1 MQVRRTQANRS
12 WSEEQ
17 VNKKLGIGVIG
28 LGRLGSSYAKY
39 FTGRIAGAAL
49 VAMSDV
55 NESAVA
61 SLAAELGI
69 SKRYGRYQDLIA
81 DQEVEGVVIVS
92 PTSTHKEIVL
102 EAAKRGLP
110 IFCEKPL
117 SISLAE
123 ARAMLRT
130 VEETGVFFQM
140 GFMRRFDKGYVA
152 AKRKIEEG
160 VIGTPVVFKSS
171 SRDPFRPS
179 LEYLDPVHSGGLF
192 IDCGI
197 HDLDLAR
204 WYMGEIES
212 VYSIGGTLA
221 YPEMKTI
228 GDIDNAITSLYFT
241 SGALGTIDLSRNGV
255 YGYDIRT
262 EILGTEGTLKIGYL
276 RETPILVMSKDGI
289 THDTVPYFTER
300 FEQAY
305 ITQLQDF
312 VENVLQGK
320 APAVSCADGVA
331 ALQASAAATLS
342 FKENR
347 PVKIHGDDL
356 L

>member
-1 MQVRRTQANRS
+1 MG
-12 WSEEQ
+12 
-17 VNKKLGIGVIG
+17 KKLGIGVIG
-28 LGRLGSSYAKY
+28 VGRLGSSYAKY
-39 FTGRIAGAAL
+39 FTGRIANAAL
-49 VAMSDV
+49 VAVSDV
-55 NESAVA
+55 NEAA
-61 SLAAELGI
+61 AAALATELGI
-69 SKRYGRYQDLIA
+69 SKNYGRYQDLIA
-81 DQEVEGVVIVS
+81 DEDVDAVVIVS
-92 PTSTHKEIVL
+92 PTSTHKEIVF
-102 EAAKRGLP
+102 EAAKRGVP

-117 SISLAE
+117 SISLEE
-123 ARAMLRT
+123 AREMLAV
-130 VEETGVFFQM
+130 VEQTGAFFQM

-152 AKRKIEEG
+152 AKAKIEAG
-160 VIGTPVVFKSS
+160 SIGTPVVFKSS
-171 SRDPFRPS
+171 SRDPYRPS
-179 LEYLDPVHSGGLF
+179 LEYLDPKHSGGLF

-204 WYMGEIES
+204 WYMGEIAS

-221 YPEMKTI
+221 YPEMKEI
-228 GDIDNAITSLYFT
+228 GDIDNAIASLYFR

-276 RETPILVMSKDGI
+276 RETPVLVMTKNGI

-312 VENVLQGK
+312 VDNVVQNK
-320 APAVSCADGVA
+320 TPSVTCADGVA

-347 PVKIHGDDL
+347 PVTI
-356 L
+356 

>member
-1 MQVRRTQANRS
+1 MGN
-12 WSEEQ
+12 
-17 VNKKLGIGVIG
+17 KLGVGVIG

-39 FTGRIAGAAL
+39 FTGRISGAAL
-49 VAMSDV
+49 VAVSDV
-55 NESAVA
+55 SETAVA
-61 SLAAELGI
+61 TVGTELDV
-69 SKRYGRYQDLIA
+69 SKRYSRYQDLIA
-81 DQEVEGVVIVS
+81 DQEVDAVVIVS

-102 EAAKRGLP
+102 EGAKRKLP

-117 SISLAE
+117 SISLPE
-123 ARAMLRT
+123 AREMRLA
-130 VEETGVFFQM
+130 VEQSGVFFQM

-152 AKRKIEEG
+152 AKRKIEAG
-160 VIGTPVVFKSS
+160 AIGTPVVFKSS
-171 SRDPFRPS
+171 SRDPYRPS
-179 LEYLDPVHSGGLF
+179 LEYLDPAHSGGLF

-204 WYMGEIES
+204 WYMGDIAS

-228 GDIDNAITSLYFT
+228 GDIDNAIASLYFR

-276 RETPILVMSKDGI
+276 RETPVLVMTKDGI

-312 VENVLQGK
+312 VDNVVQGK
-320 APAVSCADGVA
+320 PPGVTCADGVA
-331 ALQASAAATLS
+331 ALEASAAATLS

-347 PVKIHGDDL
+347 PVTL
-356 L
+356 

>member
-1 MQVRRTQANRS
+1 V
-12 WSEEQ
+12 
-17 VNKKLGIGVIG
+17 G
-28 LGRLGSSYAKY
+28 LGRLGSSYARY
-39 FTGRIAGAAL
+39 FNGRIIGAEL
-49 VAMSDV
+49 VAVSDV
-55 NESAVA
+55 NGTATDA
-61 SLAAELGI
+61 LATELGI
-69 SKRYGRYQDLIA
+69 SKKYSNYQDLIA
-81 DQEVEGVVIVS
+81 DEAIEAVVIVS
-92 PTSTHKEIVL
+92 PTSTHKEIVV
-102 EAAKRGLP
+102 AAAERGLP

-117 SISLAE
+117 SIALDAALE
-123 ARAMLRT
+123 MLRI
-130 VEETGVFFQM
+130 VDQTGVFFQM
-140 GFMRRFDKGYVA
+140 GFMRRFDKGYLA
-152 AKRKIEEG
+152 AKGKIDDG
-160 VIGTPVVFKSS
+160 LIGKPVVFKSS
-171 SRDPFRPS
+171 SRDLYRPS
-179 LEYLDPVHSGGLF
+179 LEYLDPAHSGGLF

-204 WYMGEIES
+204 WYMGEIAS

-221 YPEMKTI
+221 YPEMKAI
-228 GDIDNAITSLYFT
+228 GDIDNAITSLYFK

-276 RETPILVMSKDGI
+276 RETPILVMTKDGI

-312 VENVLQGK
+312 VDNVSK
-320 APAVSCADGVA
+320 SKPPSVTCADGVA

-347 PVKIHGDDL
+347 PVTI
-356 L
+356 

>member
-1 MQVRRTQANRS
+1 MG
-12 WSEEQ
+12 
-17 VNKKLGIGVIG
+17 KKLGIGVIG

-39 FTGRIAGAAL
+39 FTGRIGGATL
-49 VAMSDV
+49 VAVSDV
-55 NESAVA
+55 NEAAVA
-61 SLAAELGI
+61 SLSAELGI
-69 SKRYGRYQDLIA
+69 SKTHSRYQDLIA

-102 EAAKRGLP
+102 EAAKHRKP

-123 ARAMLRT
+123 ARAMQSI

-171 SRDPFRPS
+171 SRDPYRPS
-179 LEYLDPVHSGGLF
+179 LEYLDPAHSGGLF

-204 WYMGEIES
+204 WYMGDIAS

-228 GDIDNAITSLYFT
+228 GDIDNAITTLYFT
-241 SGALGTIDLSRNGV
+241 SGTLGTIDLSRNGV

-262 EILGTEGTLKIGYL
+262 EILGTEGTIKIGYL
-276 RETPILVMSKDGI
+276 RETPVLVMTKNGI

-305 ITQLQDF
+305 ITQLEDF
-312 VENVLQGK
+312 VNNVLQGK
-320 APAVSCADGVA
+320 PPSILCADGVA

-347 PVKIHGDDL
+347 PVRIQGDDL

>member
-1 MQVRRTQANRS
+1 MS
-12 WSEEQ
+12 
-17 VNKKLGIGVIG
+17 KKLGIGVIG

-39 FTGRIAGAAL
+39 FTRRIAGAVL
-49 VAMSDV
+49 VAVSDV
-55 NESAVA
+55 NESAA
-61 SLAAELGI
+61 ESLAAELGI
-69 SKRYGRYQDLIA
+69 SKRYGRYQDLIT
-81 DQEVEGVVIVS
+81 DEEVEGVVIVS
-92 PTSTHKEIVL
+92 PTSTHKEIVC
-102 EAAKRGLP
+102 EAAKHRKA

-123 ARAMLRT
+123 ARAMLST

-140 GFMRRFDKGYVA
+140 GFMRRFDKGYLA

-179 LEYLDPVHSGGLF
+179 LEYLDPAHSGGLI

-204 WYMGEIES
+204 WFMGDIAS

-221 YPEMKTI
+221 YPEMKSI
-228 GDIDNAITSLYFT
+228 GDIDNAITSLKFV
-241 SGALGTIDLSRNGV
+241 SGSLGVIDLSRNGV

-276 RETPILVMSKDGI
+276 RETPILVMTKDGI

-300 FEQAY
+300 FAQAY

-320 APAVSCADGVA
+320 SPAVTCADGVA
-331 ALQASAAATLS
+331 ALHASAAATLS

-347 PVKIHGDDL
+347 PVKIQDGEFI
-356 L
+356 

>member
-1 MQVRRTQANRS
+1 MV
-12 WSEEQ
+12 
-17 VNKKLGIGVIG
+17 KKLGIGVIG

-39 FTGRIAGAAL
+39 FTGRIAGGTL
-49 VAMSDV
+49 VAVSDV
-55 NESAVA
+55 NETAVA
-61 SLAAELGI
+61 TLGAELGI
-69 SKRYGRYQDLIA
+69 SKRYTRYQDLIT
-81 DQEVEGVVIVS
+81 DDEVDAVVIVS
-92 PTSTHKEIVL
+92 PTSTHKEIVF
-102 EAAKRGLP
+102 EAAKHDKP
-110 IFCEKPL
+110 TFCEKPL
-117 SISLAE
+117 SISLPE
-123 ARAMLRT
+123 AQEMLRI

-152 AKRKIEEG
+152 AKHKIDQG
-160 VIGTPVVFKSS
+160 DIGTPVVFKSS
-171 SRDPFRPS
+171 SRDPYRPS

-204 WYMGEIES
+204 WFMGEIAS

-221 YPEMKTI
+221 YPEMKEI

-276 RETPILVMSKDGI
+276 RETPIMVMTKGGI

-312 VENVLQGK
+312 VNNVFQSRPPG
-320 APAVSCADGVA
+320 VTCADGVA
-331 ALQASAAATLS
+331 ALKASAAATLS

-347 PVKIHGDDL
+347 PVTI
-356 L
+356 

>member
-1 MQVRRTQANRS
+1 M
-12 WSEEQ
+12 
-17 VNKKLGIGVIG
+17 NKKLGLGVIG

-39 FTGRIAGAAL
+39 LNGRIGGARLIA
-49 VAMSDV
+49 VSDI
-55 NESAVA
+55 NEEAV
-61 SLAAELGI
+61 SLLATELGV
-69 SKRYGRYQDLIA
+69 SKKYLQYQDLIA
-81 DQEVEGVVIVS
+81 DAEVDGVVIVS
-92 PTSTHKEIVL
+92 PTSTHQEIV
-102 EAAKRGLP
+102 AAAANQGKP

-117 SISLAE
+117 SISLAAAQE
-123 ARAMLRT
+123 MQRI
-130 VEETGVFFQM
+130 VEQTGVFFQM
-140 GFMRRFDKGYVA
+140 GFMRRFDKGYLA
-152 AKRKIEEG
+152 AKRKIDEG
-160 VIGTPVVFKSS
+160 AIGTPVVFKSS

-179 LEYLDPVHSGGLF
+179 LEYLDPAHSGGLF

-204 WYMGEIES
+204 WYMGNIAS

-221 YPEMKTI
+221 YPEMKAI

-276 RETPILVMSKDGI
+276 RETPILMMNKEGI

-305 ITQLQDF
+305 ISQLQDF
-312 VENVLQGK
+312 VENVLERK
-320 APAVSCADGVA
+320 PPSVTCADGVA

-347 PVKIHGDDL
+347 PVELKGKA
-356 L
+356 

>member
-1 MQVRRTQANRS
+1 MSKR
-12 WSEEQ
+12 
-17 VNKKLGIGVIG
+17 LGVGVIG
-28 LGRLGSSYAKY
+28 LGRLGGAYARY
-39 FTGRIAGAAL
+39 FTGRIAGATL
-49 VAMSDV
+49 VAVSDV
-55 NESAVA
+55 NESAAA
-61 SLAAELGI
+61 SLAAELGV
-69 SKRYGRYQDLIA
+69 SKRYGRYQDLLT
-81 DQEVEGVVIVS
+81 DKQVEGVVIVS
-92 PTSTHKEIVL
+92 PTSTHREIVL
-102 EAAKRGLP
+102 EAAERGKP

-117 SISLAE
+117 SISLDA
-123 ARAMLRT
+123 AREMLRA
-130 VEETGVFFQM
+130 VERTGVFFQM

-160 VIGTPVVFKSS
+160 GIGTPVVFKSS

-179 LEYLDPVHSGGLF
+179 LEYLDPAHSGGLF

-221 YPEMKTI
+221 YPEMKEI
-228 GDIDNAITSLYFT
+228 GDIDNAVTSLSFE

-262 EILGTEGTLKIGYL
+262 EILGTQGTLKIGYL
-276 RETPILVMSKDGI
+276 RETPILVMTRDGV

-305 ITQLQDF
+305 IAQLQDF
-312 VENVLQGK
+312 VENVLRGK
-320 APAVSCADGVA
+320 PPAVTCADGVA

-347 PVKIHGDDL
+347 PVKVSGDEFF
-356 L
+356 

>member
-1 MQVRRTQANRS
+1 M
-12 WSEEQ
+12 
-17 VNKKLGIGVIG
+17 NKRLGIGVIG

-39 FTGRIAGAAL
+39 LNGRIDGARL
-49 VAMSDV
+49 VAVSDV
-55 NESAVA
+55 NEAAAA
-61 SLAAELGI
+61 SLGAELGV
-69 SKRYGRYQDLIA
+69 SKQYGRYQDLIA
-81 DQEVEGVVIVS
+81 DEEVAGVVIVS
-92 PTSTHKEIVL
+92 PTSTHQEIVL
-102 EAAKRGLP
+102 EAAKRGKA

-117 SISLAE
+117 SISLAA
-123 ARAMLRT
+123 AREMFR
-130 VEETGVFFQM
+130 VIEQTGVFFQM

-171 SRDPFRPS
+171 SRDPYRPS
-179 LEYLDPVHSGGLF
+179 LEYLDPAHSGGLF
-192 IDCGI
+192 VDCGI

-204 WYMGEIES
+204 WYMGEIAS

-221 YPEMKTI
+221 YPEMKEI
-228 GDIDNAITSLYFT
+228 GDIDNAVTSLYFK
-241 SGALGTIDLSRNGV
+241 SGALGAIDLSRNGV

-276 RETPILVMSKDGI
+276 RETPILVMTKDGI

-300 FEQAY
+300 FEQSY
-305 ITQLQDF
+305 MTQLQSF

-320 APAVSCADGVA
+320 PPSVTCADGVA

-347 PVKIHGDDL
+347 PVKIQGDEIF
-356 L
+356 

>member
-1 MQVRRTQANRS
+1 MSKRLRV
-12 WSEEQ
+12 
-17 VNKKLGIGVIG
+17 GVVG
-28 LGRLGSSYAKY
+28 LGRLGSSYVRY
-39 FTGRIAGAAL
+39 FNGRIARAEIAA
-49 VAMSDV
+49 VSDV
-55 NESAVA
+55 NETAA
-61 SLAAELGI
+61 TALAAELGI
-69 SKRYGRYQDLIA
+69 SKKYGSYQDLIA
-81 DQEVEGVVIVS
+81 DEAVEGVVIVS
-92 PTSTHKEIVL
+92 PTSTHKEIVSA
-102 EAAKRGLP
+102 AAKRGLP

-117 SISLAE
+117 SISLDE
-123 ARAMLRT
+123 AREMLRT
-130 VEETGVFFQM
+130 VEQTGVFFQM
-140 GFMRRFDKGYVA
+140 GFMRRFDKGYLA
-152 AKRKIEEG
+152 AKRKIDEG
-160 VIGTPVVFKSS
+160 LIGKPVVFKSS
-171 SRDPFRPS
+171 SRDPYRPS
-179 LEYLDPVHSGGLF
+179 LEYLDPAHSGGLF

-204 WYMGEIES
+204 WYMGEIAS

-221 YPEMKTI
+221 YPEMKKI
-228 GDIDNAITSLYFT
+228 GDIDNAITSLYFR

-276 RETPILVMSKDGI
+276 RETPILVMTKDGI

-312 VENVLQGK
+312 IDNVLQSK
-320 APAVSCADGVA
+320 PPTVSCADGVA

-347 PVKIHGDDL
+347 PVTIEAGL
-356 L
+356 QQ

>member
-1 MQVRRTQANRS
+1 MS
-12 WSEEQ
+12 
-17 VNKKLGIGVIG
+17 KKLGIGVIG

-39 FTGRIAGAAL
+39 LNGRIDGANL
-49 VAMSDV
+49 VAASDV
-55 NESAVA
+55 NEAVVA
-61 SLAAELGI
+61 TVGAELNVP
-69 SKRYGRYQDLIA
+69 KCYHRYQELIA
-81 DQEVEGVVIVS
+81 DSDVDAVVIVS
-92 PTSTHKEIVL
+92 PTSTHREIVL
-102 EAAKRGLP
+102 EAAQRGKA

-117 SISLAE
+117 SISLIE
-123 ARAMLRT
+123 ARAMQRA
-130 VEETGVFFQM
+130 VEQTGVFFQM
-140 GFMRRFDKGYVA
+140 GFMRRFDKGYLA

-171 SRDPFRPS
+171 SRDPYRPS
-179 LEYLDPVHSGGLF
+179 LEYLDPAHSGGLF
-192 IDCGI
+192 VDCGI

-204 WYMGEIES
+204 WYMGEIAS

-221 YPEMKTI
+221 YPEMKEI

-276 RETPILVMSKDGI
+276 RETPILVMTKDGI

-300 FEQAY
+300 FEQSY
-305 ITQLQDF
+305 ITQLQGF
-312 VENVLQGK
+312 VDNVLHGK
-320 APAVSCADGVA
+320 PPAVTCADGVA
-331 ALQASAAATLS
+331 ALQVSAAATLS

-347 PVKIHGDDL
+347 PVKIQGDEL

>member
-1 MQVRRTQANRS
+1 M
-12 WSEEQ
+12 
-17 VNKKLGIGVIG
+17 NKGLGIGVIG
-28 LGRLGSSYAKY
+28 LGRLGGAYARY
-39 FTGRIAGAAL
+39 FTGRVAGATL
-49 VAMSDV
+49 VAVSDV
-55 NESAVA
+55 DEATAA
-61 SLAAELGI
+61 SLAAELGV

-81 DQEVEGVVIVS
+81 DKDVEGVVIVS
-92 PTSTHKEIVL
+92 PTSTHREIVL

-179 LEYLDPVHSGGLF
+179 LEYLDPAHSGGLF

-204 WYMGEIES
+204 WYMGDIAS

-276 RETPILVMSKDGI
+276 RETPILVMTKDGI

-312 VENVLQGK
+312 VANVLQGK
-320 APAVSCADGVA
+320 PPSVSCADGVA
-331 ALQASAAATLS
+331 ALQVSAAATLS

-347 PVKIHGDDL
+347 PVKIQGDEFV
-356 L
+356 

>member
-1 MQVRRTQANRS
+1 MMK
-12 WSEEQ
+12 
-17 VNKKLGIGVIG
+17 KKLGIGVIG
-28 LGRLGSSYAKY
+28 LGRLGNSYAKY
-39 FTGRIAGAAL
+39 LNGRIGGAHV
-49 VAMSDV
+49 VAISDV
-55 NESAVA
+55 NEETAA
-61 SLAAELGI
+61 SLAAELGV
-69 SKRYGRYQDLIA
+69 SKKYRGYEDLISDA
-81 DQEVEGVVIVS
+81 EVDAVVIVS

-102 EAAKRGLP
+102 AAANHGKP

-123 ARAMLRT
+123 AQEMQLV
-130 VEETGVFFQM
+130 VEQTGVFFQM
-140 GFMRRFDKGYVA
+140 GFMRRFDKGYLA
-152 AKRKIEEG
+152 AKRKIDDG
-160 VIGTPVVFKSS
+160 AIGTPVVFKSP

-179 LEYLDPVHSGGLF
+179 LEYLDPAHSGGLF

-197 HDLDLAR
+197 HDLDLGR
-204 WYMGEIES
+204 WYMGDIAS

-221 YPEMKTI
+221 YPEMKAI

-276 RETPILVMSKDGI
+276 RETPILVMSKSGI

-305 ITQLQDF
+305 ISQLQDF
-312 VENVLQGK
+312 VNNLLERKPPSVT
-320 APAVSCADGVA
+320 CADGVA

-347 PVKIHGDDL
+347 PVELRANK
-356 L
+356 

>member
-1 MQVRRTQANRS
+1 MSKR
-12 WSEEQ
+12 
-17 VNKKLGIGVIG
+17 LGVGVIG

-39 FTGRIAGAAL
+39 FTGRIAGAVL
-49 VAMSDV
+49 VAVSDV
-55 NESAVA
+55 NEAVVA

-69 SKRYGRYQDLIA
+69 SKQFARYEDLIA
-81 DQEVEGVVIVS
+81 DEEVEAVVIVS
-92 PTSTHKEIVL
+92 PTSTHKEIVF
-102 EAAKRGLP
+102 EAAKRGVP

-123 ARAMLRT
+123 ARSMLRT
-130 VEETGVFFQM
+130 VDETGVFFQM

-160 VIGTPVVFKSS
+160 VIGAPVVFKSS
-171 SRDPFRPS
+171 SRDPYRPS
-179 LEYLDPVHSGGLF
+179 LEYLDPAHSGGLF

-204 WYMGEIES
+204 WYMGEIAS

-221 YPEMKTI
+221 YPEMKEI
-228 GDIDNAITSLYFT
+228 GDIDNAVTSLYFT

-276 RETPILVMSKDGI
+276 RETPILVMTKDGI

-312 VENVLQGK
+312 VGNVLQGK
-320 APAVSCADGVA
+320 PPAVTCADGVA

-347 PVKIHGDDL
+347 PVKIQDDDL

>member
-1 MQVRRTQANRS
+1 MS
-12 WSEEQ
+12 
-17 VNKKLGIGVIG
+17 KKLGIGVIG

-39 FTGRIAGAAL
+39 FTGRISGAAL
-49 VAMSDV
+49 VAVSDV
-55 NESAVA
+55 MESTVTSVA
-61 SLAAELGI
+61 EELGV
-69 SKRYGRYQDLIA
+69 SKRYGRYQDMIA
-81 DQEVEGVVIVS
+81 DEEVDGVVIVS
-92 PTSTHKEIVL
+92 PTSTHKEVVL

-117 SISLAE
+117 SISLPE
-123 ARAMLRT
+123 ARAMLTT
-130 VEETGVFFQM
+130 VEQTGVFFQM
-140 GFMRRFDKGYVA
+140 GFMRRFDKGYVG
-152 AKRKIEEG
+152 AKRKIDEG
-160 VIGTPVVFKSS
+160 LIGTPVVFKSS
-171 SRDPFRPS
+171 SRDPYRPS
-179 LEYLDPVHSGGLF
+179 LEYLDPVHSGGLLV
-192 IDCGI
+192 DCGI

-204 WYMGEIES
+204 WFMGDIAS

-276 RETPILVMSKDGI
+276 RETPIMVMTKDGI

-312 VENVLQGK
+312 VNNVMQGK
-320 APAVSCADGVA
+320 PPSVTCADGVA

-347 PVKIHGDDL
+347 PVKIEGDAFV
-356 L
+356 

>member
-1 MQVRRTQANRS
+1 MSKR
-12 WSEEQ
+12 
-17 VNKKLGIGVIG
+17 LGIGVIG
-28 LGRLGSSYAKY
+28 LGRLGSAYAKY
-39 FTGRIAGAAL
+39 FTGRIAGATL
-49 VAMSDV
+49 VAVSDV
-55 NESAVA
+55 IESTVT
-61 SLAAELGI
+61 SLAAELGV
-69 SKRYGRYQDLIA
+69 SKHYVRYQDLIA
-81 DQEVEGVVIVS
+81 DEEVEGVVIVS
-92 PTSTHKEIVL
+92 PTSTHKEVVL

-130 VEETGVFFQM
+130 VEQTGVFFQM
-140 GFMRRFDKGYVA
+140 GFMRRFDRGYVG
-152 AKRKIEEG
+152 AKRKIVEG
-160 VIGTPVVFKSS
+160 VIGTPVLFKSS
-171 SRDPFRPS
+171 SRDPYRPS
-179 LEYLDPVHSGGLF
+179 LEYLDPAHSGGLL

-204 WYMGEIES
+204 WYMGEIAS
-212 VYSIGGTLA
+212 VFSIGGTLA
-221 YPEMKTI
+221 YPEMKAI
-228 GDIDNAITSLYFT
+228 GDIDNAVTSLYFA
-241 SGALGTIDLSRNGV
+241 SGSLGVIDLSRNGV

-276 RETPILVMSKDGI
+276 RETPILVMTKDGI

-312 VENVLQGK
+312 VNNVLQGK
-320 APAVSCADGVA
+320 PPAVTCADGVA

-347 PVKIHGDDL
+347 PVKIEGGEIF
-356 L
+356 

>member
-1 MQVRRTQANRS
+1 MS
-12 WSEEQ
+12 
-17 VNKKLGIGVIG
+17 KKLGIGVIG
-28 LGRLGSSYAKY
+28 LGRLGSAYGRY
-39 FTGRIAGAAL
+39 FTGRIAGATL
-49 VAMSDV
+49 VAVSDV
-55 NESAVA
+55 DE
-61 SLAAELGI
+61 SLAASRATEYGVANW
-69 SKRYGRYQDLIA
+69 YGRYPDLLA
-81 DQEVEGVVIVS
+81 DKQVDGVVIVS

-117 SISLAE
+117 SIALPE
-123 ARAMLRT
+123 AREMQRA
-130 VEETGVFFQM
+130 VEQTGVFFQM
-140 GFMRRFDKGYVA
+140 GFMRRFDRGYVA
-152 AKRKIEEG
+152 AKRKIEAG
-160 VIGTPVVFKSS
+160 AIGQPVVFKSS
-171 SRDPFRPS
+171 SRDPYRPS
-179 LEYLDPVHSGGLF
+179 LEYLDPAHSGGLF
-192 IDCGI
+192 VDCGI

-204 WYMGEIES
+204 WYMGEIDS

-221 YPEMKTI
+221 YPEMKAI
-228 GDIDNAITSLYFT
+228 GDVDNAITSLSFM

-276 RETPILVMSKDGI
+276 RETPIMVMTKEGI

-320 APAVSCADGVA
+320 SPAVTCADGVA
-331 ALQASAAATLS
+331 ALQASVAATLS
-342 FKENR
+342 YKENR
-347 PVKIHGDDL
+347 PVKVAESVDPL
-356 L
+356 R

>member
-1 MQVRRTQANRS
+1 MT
-12 WSEEQ
+12 
-17 VNKKLGIGVIG
+17 KKLGIGVIG

-39 FTGRIAGAAL
+39 FTGRITGAVP
-49 VAMSDV
+49 VAVSDV
-55 NESAVA
+55 NEAAVA
-61 SLAAELGI
+61 SLAGELVI
-69 SKRYGRYQDLIA
+69 SKQYTRYQDLIA
-81 DQEVEGVVIVS
+81 DEEVEGVVIVS
-92 PTSTHKEIVL
+92 PTSTHQEIVQ
-102 EAAKRGLP
+102 EAAKQRKP

-117 SISLAE
+117 SISLDA
-123 ARAMLRT
+123 ARAMLGI
-130 VEETGVFFQM
+130 VEQTGVFFQM

-152 AKRKIEEG
+152 AKRQIEEG

-171 SRDPFRPS
+171 SRDPYRPS
-179 LEYLDPVHSGGLF
+179 LEYLDPAHSGGLF

-204 WYMGEIES
+204 WYMGEISS

-221 YPEMKTI
+221 YPEMKAI
-228 GDIDNAITSLYFT
+228 GDIDNAITSLYFK

-276 RETPILVMSKDGI
+276 RETPVLVMTKNGI

-312 VENVLQGK
+312 VNNVLQGK
-320 APAVSCADGVA
+320 GPSVTCADGVA

-347 PVKIHGDDL
+347 PVKIQGDDL

>member
-1 MQVRRTQANRS
+1 M
-12 WSEEQ
+12 
-17 VNKKLGIGVIG
+17 
-28 LGRLGSSYAKY
+28 
-39 FTGRIAGAAL
+39 
-49 VAMSDV
+49 
-55 NESAVA
+55 
-61 SLAAELGI
+61 
-69 SKRYGRYQDLIA
+69 IA
-81 DQEVEGVVIVS
+81 DEEVDGVVIVS
-92 PTSTHKEIVL
+92 PTSTHQEIVL
-102 EAAKRGLP
+102 EAANQGKP

-117 SISLAE
+117 SISLAAAQE
-123 ARAMLRT
+123 MLRI
-130 VEETGVFFQM
+130 VEQTGVFFQM

-152 AKRKIEEG
+152 AKRKIEKGE
-160 VIGTPVVFKSS
+160 IGTPVVFKSS

-179 LEYLDPVHSGGLF
+179 LEYLDPAHSGGLF

-204 WYMGEIES
+204 WYMGDIAS

-221 YPEMKTI
+221 YPEMKAI

-276 RETPILVMSKDGI
+276 RETPILVMTKDGI

-312 VENVLQGK
+312 VDNVLEGK
-320 APAVSCADGVA
+320 PPSVTCADGVA

-347 PVKIHGDDL
+347 PVEIKAKD
-356 L
+356 